1 MVYRRNQTLRR
12 PVPPRPLRETF
23 LVALMVFCSAGAVA
37 GERSAA
43 QGREEARKVLKER
56 GCGKCHD
63 TAVSTEN
70 PQALAVYD
78 LHEVNWPARMSD
90 QRLPKLMTR
99 LKSAP
104 AADRK
109 VVKRFIEAELA
120 ARADRQQ

>member
-1 MVYRRNQTLRR
+1 MLLVMIMVLSG
-12 PVPPRPLRETF
+12 
-23 LVALMVFCSAGAVA
+23 AAAVA
-37 GERSAA
+37 AEKSVP
-43 QGREEARKVLKER
+43 GREEARKVLKER

-78 LHEVNWPARMSD
+78 LHEVDWPAKMSD
-90 QRLPKLMTR
+90 LRLPKLMTR

-120 ARADRQQ
+120 VRADRRE

>member
-1 MVYRRNQTLRR
+1 MVYRRNQTLR
-12 PVPPRPLRETF
+12 PPFPQRPLRETL
-23 LVALMVFCSAGAVA
+23 LVVIMVLFGAGAVA
-37 GERSAA
+37 GERTV
-43 QGREEARKVLKER
+43 QGREGARKVLKGQ

-78 LHEVNWPARMSD
+78 LHETDWPARMSD
-90 QRLPKLMTR
+90 RRLPKLMTR

-104 AADRK
+104 AGDRK

-120 ARADRQQ
+120 ARADRRE

>member
-1 MVYRRNQTLRR
+1 VRT
-12 PVPPRPLRETF
+12 
-23 LVALMVFCSAGAVA
+23 AVA
-37 GERSAA
+37 VLVLCGAA
-43 QGREEARKVLKER
+43 ALAAEKSVTAGREEARKVLKEQR
-56 GCGKCHD
+56 CGKCHD

-78 LHEVNWPARMSD
+78 LHEVDWPARMSD